1 MIPRILYG
9 VVAKFNAG
17 VINRFTPYRTFSRK
31 KSLPKGTILWDL
43 YTRYA
48 LEDITDVPRN
58 VKKDCITF
66 TTYRSI
72 YYNRTRFWQP
82 DISEFH
88 FKEKSVV

>member
-1 MIPRILYG
+1 MIQRRQYG
-9 VVAKFNAG
+9 VIAKFNAG
-17 VINRFTPYRTFSRK
+17 VIDRLTPYRTFSRK

-48 LEDITDVPRN
+48 LDDITDVPRN

-72 YYNRTRFWQP
+72 YYNRTRFWQHN
-82 DISEFH
+82 ISEFH

>member
-17 VINRFTPYRTFSRK
+17 VINSFTPYITFSRR
-31 KSLPKGTILWDL
+31 KSLPEGTILWDL

-48 LEDITDVPRN
+48 LEDITGVPRN

>member
-9 VVAKFNAG
+9 IVAKFNAG
-17 VINRFTPYRTFSRK
+17 VINRFTPYITFSRK

-48 LEDITDVPRN
+48 LDDITDVPRN

-82 DISEFH
+82 NISEFH

>member
-9 VVAKFNAG
+9 IVAKFNAD
-17 VINRFTPYRTFSRK
+17 VINRFTPYITFSRRK
-31 KSLPKGTILWDL
+31 GLPEGTILWDL

-82 DISEFH
+82 NISEFH

>member
-9 VVAKFNAG
+9 VVAKFDAG
-17 VINRFTPYRTFSRK
+17 VINRFTPYITFSRRK
-31 KSLPKGTILWDL
+31 NLPEGTILWDL

-48 LEDITDVPRN
+48 LDDITDVPRN

-66 TTYRSI
+66 TTYRSM

-82 DISEFH
+82 NISEFH

>member
-9 VVAKFNAG
+9 VVAKFDAG
-17 VINRFTPYRTFSRK
+17 VINRFTPYITFSRR
-31 KSLPKGTILWDL
+31 KSLPEGTILWDL

-48 LEDITDVPRN
+48 LDDITNVPRN

-66 TTYRSI
+66 TTYRSM

-82 DISEFH
+82 NISEFH

>member
-9 VVAKFNAG
+9 VVAKFDAG
-17 VINRFTPYRTFSRK
+17 VINRFTPYITFSRR
-31 KSLPKGTILWDL
+31 KSLPEGTILWDL

-48 LEDITDVPRN
+48 LDDITDVPRN

-66 TTYRSI
+66 TTYRSM

-82 DISEFH
+82 NISEFH

>member
-9 VVAKFNAG
+9 VVAKVNAG
-17 VINRFTPYRTFSRK
+17 VINRFTPYITFSRK
-31 KSLPKGTILWDL
+31 KSLPEGTILWDL

-82 DISEFH
+82 NISEFH
-88 FKEKSVV
+88 FKENSVV

>member
-1 MIPRILYG
+1 MIPRVQHGAI
-9 VVAKFNAG
+9 AKFNVGALG
-17 VINRFTPYRTFSRK
+17 RLTPYRTLSHR
-31 KSLPKGTILWDL
+31 KSLPEDTILWDL

-48 LEDITDVPRN
+48 LEDITDIPRN

-82 DISEFH
+82 YISEFH
-88 FKEKSVV
+88 FKEKSAV

>member
-9 VVAKFNAG
+9 VVAKFDAG
-17 VINRFTPYRTFSRK
+17 VINRFTPYITFSHR
-31 KSLPKGTILWDL
+31 KSLPEGTILWDL

-48 LEDITDVPRN
+48 LDDITDVPRN

-82 DISEFH
+82 NISEFH

>member
-17 VINRFTPYRTFSRK
+17 VINRFTPYITFSRK
-31 KSLPKGTILWDL
+31 KSLPGGTILWDL

-82 DISEFH
+82 NISELH

>member
-9 VVAKFNAG
+9 IVAKFNAD
-17 VINRFTPYRTFSRK
+17 VINRFTPYITFSRK
-31 KSLPKGTILWDL
+31 KSLPEGTILWDL

-82 DISEFH
+82 NISEFH